1 MLLRA
6 EEVGVVLGVS
16 RARVHQ
22 LIRQGIL
29 PSVRLGRQVRVD
41 QAELRKWTRS
51 GGRSLPGGWRRTE
64 PGEGGWYTNIVWKT
78 CIRCGEPL
86 ATSGSANGKGP
97 AKFHVHCRKT
107 WQVTSQ

>member
-64 PGEGGWYTNIVWKT
+64 PGEGGTGDQVA
-78 CIRCGEPL
+78 RGDHPQGS
-86 ATSGSANGKGP
+86 TSDGG
-97 AKFHVHCRKT
+97 
-107 WQVTSQ
+107 